1 MVGVRHSIIM
11 NLREITTEYFQ
22 IFSNKD
28 INKLSELLDDCVVL
42 KDWDI
47 EKFGK
52 EEVVKANQNIFDSVD
67 KITVIPIKI
76 CSDGNTTASEIKI
89 EVIIDGKTEYLN
101 VVDFIEFSEENK
113 ILSVTA
119 YKR

>member
-1 MVGVRHSIIM
+1 M
-11 NLREITTEYFQ
+11 NLCQITTEYFK

-28 INKLSELLDDCVVL
+28 INKLSQLFDNNIVL

-52 EEVVKANQNIFDSVD
+52 EEVIKANQNIFDSVD
-67 KITVIPIKI
+67 KITVTPIKI
-76 CSDGNTTASEIKI
+76 CSDGNTTASEINI
-89 EVIIDGKTEYLN
+89 EVIVNGKIEHLN

-113 ILSVTA
+113 ILSITA

>member
-1 MVGVRHSIIM
+1 MVGVGHSVIM
-11 NLREITTEYFQ
+11 NLKDLTIEYFK
-22 IFSNKD
+22 IFSNKN
-28 INKLSELLDDCVVL
+28 INELSELFDDSIVL

-52 EEVVKANQNIFDSVD
+52 GEVVKANQNIFDSVD
-67 KITVIPIKI
+67 KITVTPVKV
-76 CSDGNTTASEIKI
+76 CSDGNITASEIRI
-89 EVIIDGKTEYLN
+89 EVIIGDTIEYLN

-113 ILSVTA
+113 IISVTA

>member
-1 MVGVRHSIIM
+1 M
-11 NLREITTEYFQ
+11 NLKELTTEYFA

-28 INKLSELLDDCVVL
+28 IDNLSKLFDETVVL
-42 KDWDI
+42 KDWEI

-52 EEVVKANQNIFDSVD
+52 SEVISANQNIFDSVD
-67 KITVIPIKI
+67 SITVTPVKI
-76 CSDGNTTASEIKI
+76 FVDENTTASEITI
-89 EVIIDGKTEYLN
+89 EVDVNGKVEHLN
-101 VVDFIEFSEENK
+101 VVDVIEFSSENK